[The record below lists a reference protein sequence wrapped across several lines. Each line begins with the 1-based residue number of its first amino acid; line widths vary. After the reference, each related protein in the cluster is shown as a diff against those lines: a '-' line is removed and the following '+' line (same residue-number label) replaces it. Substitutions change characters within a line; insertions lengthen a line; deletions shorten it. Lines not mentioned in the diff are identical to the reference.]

1 MVLIICQYISYL
13 IYSSSDTIQNNLE
26 FVLIP
31 EVFRYSHFVWK
42 QTGILLLE
50 KSLDSLLRCLLKVKK
65 KGKKVNNWSKHFT
78 VLDIDELLGNQII
91 TIILML

>member
-1 MVLIICQYISYL
+1 ME
-13 IYSSSDTIQNNLE
+13 TNWNLVTGKE
-26 FVLIP
+26 F
-31 EVFRYSHFVWK
+31 R
-42 QTGILLLE
+42 LLAKMSFE
-50 KSLDSLLRCLLKVKK
+50 SQKKK

>member
-1 MVLIICQYISYL
+1 MVLIVCQYIIYL

-31 EVFRYSHFVWK
+31 EAFKYSHFVWK

-50 KSLDSLLRCLLKVKK
+50 KSFLGLLAKMSFESQKK
-65 KGKKVNNWSKHFT
+65 KERKS
-78 VLDIDELLGNQII
+78 II
-91 TIILML
+91 GQSSLQS

>member
-1 MVLIICQYISYL
+1 M
-13 IYSSSDTIQNNLE
+13 E
-26 FVLIP
+26 
-31 EVFRYSHFVWK
+31 

-50 KSLDSLLRCLLKVKK
+50 KSLDSLLRYLLKVKK
-65 KGKKVNNWSKHFT
+65 KRKKVNNWSKHFT

>member
-1 MVLIICQYISYL
+1 ME
-13 IYSSSDTIQNNLE
+13 TNWNLVIGKE
-26 FVLIP
+26 F
-31 EVFRYSHFVWK
+31 R
-42 QTGILLLE
+42 LLAKMSFE
-50 KSLDSLLRCLLKVKK
+50 SQKK